1 MYFECRG
8 GIQRAYACIKSDKK
22 METIV
27 PIINNVV
34 TPGSIIWTDEH
45 RSYSRLSDNFEHS
58 TVCHNYEFVNYNTG
72 TNTQAIESF
81 NNCLKYEIKNQK
93 SVLTVKRASFLK
105 IYLFF
110 YNNKNNLFGMGL
122 KLLKIN

>member
-1 MYFECRG
+1 MLNYKCKSHRGRSPQNRTDALCIVECIG
-8 GIQRAYACIKSDKK
+8 GIQRAYACIISDKK

-58 TVCHNYEFVNYNTG
+58 TVCHKYEFVNYNTG
-72 TNTQAIESF
+72 TNTQAIKSF

-93 SVLTVKRASFLK
+93 TS
-105 IYLFF
+105 
-110 YNNKNNLFGMGL
+110 
-122 KLLKIN
+122 